1 MIKILR
7 KLLKYLNEREQK
19 KKRIA
24 YVQGNFKNYMPLK
37 SYKQL
42 KLETR
47 KLDKINEK
55 FLKKLEGIWYHTM

>member
-42 KLETR
+42 KLETK

-55 FLKKLEGIWYHTM
+55 FLKKLEGI